1 MGRAMAQRYPEAAAV
16 YAEAS
21 EALGYDL
28 ARVCWEGPEE
38 ELRRTAVTQPALVA
52 TCLACL
58 APLAARG
65 AQPDLLAGHSV
76 GEYAA
81 LIAAGA
87 LSLVEGV
94 RLVARRGELMEA
106 AARRTPGGMAALL
119 GLPIEVVEEVC
130 ARTGATLANRNAPG
144 QVILSVPTAALEQ
157 AMALAKER
165 GARRV
170 VPLNVS
176 GAFHSPWMATA
187 AARIMNGKTLN
198 AGQICLAPD
207 YVFAPADQL
216 DSFVAEAKASVGRY
230 FPTLKDN
237 PDYTAVVAQRHFDR
251 ITGYVEDARAK
262 GATIV
267 EINPA
272 GEDLSQQPHRK
283 IAPTLILNPTDDM
296 AVMQEEIFGPLLPV
310 KTYQKVE
317 EAVDY
322 INAHDRPLALY
333 WFGTD

>member
-1 MGRAMAQRYPEAAAV
+1 MAILWVFPGQGSQQVGMGRAMAQRYPEAAAV

-65 AQPDLLAGHSV
+65 AKPDFLAGHSV

-106 AARRTPGGMAALL
+106 AARRTPGGMAAVL
-119 GLPIEVVEEVC
+119 GLPTEVVEEVC
-130 ARTGATLANRNAPG
+130 ARTGVTLANRNAPG
-144 QVILSVPTAALEQ
+144 QVILSGPAPALKQ
-157 AMALAKER
+157 AMALARER

-176 GAFHSPWMATA
+176 GAFHSPCMASA
-187 AARIMNGKTLN
+187 AAQMREEIARADVRRAGAPVIANVTATPVQEPEEIRSAL
-198 AGQICLAPD
+198 AGQLEGGVRWEESVRRAASLGVKTVVEFGPGGVLAGLVRRIDPGLTMLS
-207 YVFAPADQL
+207 VADPEG
-216 DSFVAEAKASVGRY
+216 AE
-230 FPTLKDN
+230 
-237 PDYTAVVAQRHFDR
+237 H
-251 ITGYVEDARAK
+251 ARARLD
-262 GATIV
+262 GGSSHAV
-267 EINPA
+267 SARA
-272 GEDLSQQPHRK
+272 GS
-283 IAPTLILNPTDDM
+283 A
-296 AVMQEEIFGPLLPV
+296 AVRERLGVGENG
-310 KTYQKVE
+310 
-317 EAVDY
+317 
-322 INAHDRPLALY
+322 
-333 WFGTD
+333 